1 MKSALIKKIAVVI
14 TLLFVCSLSTV
25 VTAGSVKDWGNHGKD
40 WGNFGKDWGNHGKD
54 QGNFGKDQGN
64 HGKDWGKPKHDATPI
79 PPSVLL
85 LASGLGGL
93 ALFRKKFRR

>member
-25 VTAGSVKDWGNHGKD
+25 VTAGSVKDWGN
-40 WGNFGKDWGNHGKD
+40 FGKDW
-54 QGNFGKDQGN
+54 GN